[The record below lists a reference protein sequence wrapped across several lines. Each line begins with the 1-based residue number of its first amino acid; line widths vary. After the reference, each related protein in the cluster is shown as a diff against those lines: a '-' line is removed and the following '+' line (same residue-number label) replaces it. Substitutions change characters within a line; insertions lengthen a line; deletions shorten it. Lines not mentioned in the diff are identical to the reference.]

1 MCSCGCN
8 TCDTKKALTLN
19 ESLAPKQILSEGLKY
34 HMDNNRPLTEH
45 VYRAGSSNYFNL
57 WAEARSLYS
66 RKNLEIT
73 YEDDL
78 AVLTE
83 TNLGH
88 FGMFEG
94 KKVPLDFPIELTEA
108 EIYEGFLK
116 DLVWAVKSDV
126 GNAIMGNSSPG
137 RVLYN
142 QWKSGEL
149 YKDEKSP
156 YSKKVSWYDE
166 GAIKTKAQEYDKAD
180 KVTGAALKKVSDI
193 KKKFGTKINTEE
205 LGKNKEYLTA
215 YIDYL
220 TKEAQSLVKLH
231 ELRLALGM
239 REKSN
244 PYGLSVPV
252 YDDEGNYKGESV
264 DKELLLKKFP
274 KEWVDEMDM
283 DKPIQISALVGEYK
297 EKIQAAKDQLSKL
310 SESINEAKKAKK
322 KDNKPIGKPMRDTS
336 GGKAYKV
343 YVKDP
348 KTGNVKTVRFGSGGL
363 RAKIN
368 DSKARSAFAKRHKCS
383 TRNDRTKA
391 SYWSCRLP
399 RYAKLLGLKSS
410 FSGFW

>member
-1 MCSCGCN
+1 
-8 TCDTKKALTLN
+8 
-19 ESLAPKQILSEGLKY
+19 
-34 HMDNNRPLTEH
+34 
-45 VYRAGSSNYFNL
+45 
-57 WAEARSLYS
+57 
-66 RKNLEIT
+66 
-73 YEDDL
+73 
-78 AVLTE
+78 
-83 TNLGH
+83 
-88 FGMFEG
+88 
-94 KKVPLDFPIELTEA
+94 
-108 EIYEGFLK
+108 
-116 DLVWAVKSDV
+116 
-126 GNAIMGNSSPG
+126 MGNSSPG
-137 RVLYN
+137 RVLFN
-142 QWKSGEL
+142 KWKSGEL

-156 YSKKVSWYDE
+156 YSKSVSWYDE
-166 GAIKTKAQEYDKAD
+166 GAIKTKAQEYDNAD
-180 KVTGAALKKVSDI
+180 KTTGAALKKVSDI

-239 REKSN
+239 RQKSN
-244 PYGLSVPV
+244 PYGLSVPI
-252 YDDEGNYKGESV
+252 YDAEGNYKGESV

-283 DKPIQISALVGEYK
+283 DEPIQISALVGEYK
-297 EKIQAAKDQLSKL
+297 EKIQAAKEQLSKL
-310 SESINEAKKAKK
+310 SESINEAKKKKK
-322 KDNKPIGKPMRDTS
+322 KDNRPIGKPMRDTS

-383 TRNDRTKA
+383 TKKDRTKA